1 MKKAFLAI
9 GAALALAGCASK
21 DAQPKS
27 LIVYY
32 SQTGATQQV
41 AELIQAQ
48 TGADIL
54 RIEAALPYDGDFGQ
68 TIARCQE
75 EMASGVLPE
84 LQAMDKNVADYDI
97 IYLGFPVWFGTYA
110 PPVKTFLEEV
120 DLSGKEVV
128 PFCTFGSGGLET
140 SVRNL
145 AQDEPE
151 AILLEGFGIRNA
163 RVQYAEE
170 ELNLFLIGNGYKE
183 GQIDPLPDYS
193 EQDDVSPEELAI
205 YNEATSDYQFP
216 MGEPVSVG
224 RRVVPEGMDYVYT
237 VRSSGP
243 FGPASQGKVF
253 VVTRTGRKAEFTKAV
268 R

>member
-1 MKKAFLAI
+1 MKKLFF
-9 GAALALAGCASK
+9 AALATAILSSSIDASAK
-21 DAQPKS
+21 Y
-27 LIVYY
+27 LILYY
-32 SQTGATQQV
+32 SQTGATEKV
-41 AELIQAQ
+41 AYELQKQ
-48 TGADIL
+48 TGADIE
-54 RIEAALPYDGDFGQ
+54 RFDVENKYDGDFGA
-68 TIARCQE
+68 TIQRVEAERRE
-75 EMASGVLPE
+75 GFLPAINPIE
-84 LQAMDKNVADYDI
+84 SDLSQYDVI
-97 IYLGFPVWFGTYA
+97 FLAYPIWFGTYP
-110 PPVKTFLEEV
+110 PPVQALIQSYKFEGKTIIPV
-120 DLSGKEVV
+120 
-128 PFCTFGSGGLET
+128 CTFGSGGLEA
-140 SVRNL
+140 SVS
-145 AQDEPE
+145 D
-151 AILLEGFGIRNA
+151 LLKALSQATIVEGFGIRNA

>member
-163 RVQYAEE
+163 RIAHAAEE
-170 ELNLFLIGNGYKE
+170 VEQWLIRLGAIE
-183 GQIDPLPDYS
+183 GEPAPLPEYG
-193 EQDDVSPEELAI
+193 EQAELTDETAAI
-205 YNEATSDYQFP
+205 FEEATAGYP
-216 MGEPVSVG
+216 MPLGKAVSVAAAEDG
-224 RRVVPEGMDYVYT
+224 VHYCFAAEGMGPDGSVASTMVYVVRPEGE
-237 VRSSGP
+237 
-243 FGPASQGKVF
+243 
-253 VVTRTGRKAEFTKAV
+253 KAEFTRV
-268 R
+268 QR